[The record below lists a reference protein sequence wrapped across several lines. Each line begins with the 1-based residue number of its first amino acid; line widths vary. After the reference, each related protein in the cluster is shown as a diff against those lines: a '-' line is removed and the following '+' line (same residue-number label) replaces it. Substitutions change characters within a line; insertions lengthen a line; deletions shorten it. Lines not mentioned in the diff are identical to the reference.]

1 MKFMFAVEVEV
12 KNDAAS
18 HEMDKHDLALMLLGL
33 LENNKLDSVPWVI
46 NQHYGYIGSKE

>member
-1 MKFMFAVEVEV
+1 MKFRFAVEVEV

-18 HEMDKHDLALMLLGL
+18 QETGNHDLAVMLMGL

-46 NQHYGYIGSKE
+46 QQHYSLVKE

>member
-1 MKFMFAVEVEV
+1 MKFTFAVEVEV

-18 HEMDKHDLALMLLGL
+18 REAERHDLALMLMGL

-46 NQHYGYIGSKE
+46 RQHYGYISSKE